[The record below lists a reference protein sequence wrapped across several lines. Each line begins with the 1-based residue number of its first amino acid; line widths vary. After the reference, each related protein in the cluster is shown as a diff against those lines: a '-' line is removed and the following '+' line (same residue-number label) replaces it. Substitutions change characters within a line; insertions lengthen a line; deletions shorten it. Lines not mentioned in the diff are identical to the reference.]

1 MNNAYVCRK
10 LYLNIFLQSKG
21 FKPFAQRMDKFD
33 AKKWFGFIIITQ
45 ICKRLSLNTIIR
57 DKIGGTYFGKVLTRR
72 YKY

>member
-33 AKKWFGFIIITQ
+33 AKKMVWIYNN
-45 ICKRLSLNTIIR
+45 NTDLQAAVTEYHNQR
-57 DKIGGTYFGKVLTRR
+57 
-72 YKY
+72 

>member
-10 LYLNIFLQSKG
+10 LYLNIFLQSRLHREWINLM
-21 FKPFAQRMDKFD
+21 Q
-33 AKKWFGFIIITQ
+33 KKWFGFIIITQ

-57 DKIGGTYFGKVLTRR
+57 DKIGGTYFGKILTRR